1 MDVHPTKNGI
11 NMYYII
17 GIDPYPYSG
26 TGGNGLSFCLMN
38 NQAIEVWIE
47 TIETLGRHWG
57 KW

>member
-1 MDVHPTKNGI
+1 
-11 NMYYII
+11 MYYII

-26 TGGNGLSFCLMN
+26 TGGNGLFFFFCLMN
-38 NQAIEVWIE
+38 NQEIEVWIE